1 MSRQKNIHRNKST
14 TVNITGRF
22 FLPVSK
28 RIDYLKEQR
37 LENDFGH
44 TIGTDMFV
52 GTYFSNV
59 F

>member
-37 LENDFGH
+37 LENDFGP
-44 TIGTDMFV
+44 DMFV